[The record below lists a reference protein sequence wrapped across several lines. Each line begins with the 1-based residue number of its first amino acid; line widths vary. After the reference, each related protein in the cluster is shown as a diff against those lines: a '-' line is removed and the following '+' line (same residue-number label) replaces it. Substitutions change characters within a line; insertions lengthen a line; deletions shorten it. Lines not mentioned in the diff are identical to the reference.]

1 MELDFWDLIKVIE
14 KRIIMDIYEKISEKL
29 FEYFVANDNIIA
41 VQMPDGNYIPQ
52 KIKYNK
58 FLFEKM
64 LEKRSSLAVYQQKSY
79 SYKIKWL
86 CFDFDIKNNDKSIEQ
101 LYQKYIKKLI
111 ELLEKDTV
119 NFLVEFSGRRGIH
132 VWIIFEQFINK
143 DEGFNFLK
151 YYVNKLDLD
160 EAFNRNF
167 GLDLFPAVSYG
178 STKMGK
184 AVKLPLSVHKKGGQ
198 SYFIEKYKD
207 KLNIEIMNLDL
218 KFLENQYNILD
229 NYKKNDKK
237 ILKSFGS
244 KKNYPILKKQILE
257 KVDDEF
263 SLFEI
268 ERNIQSSFVLR
279 QLFLR
284 INEGLMTNLDRKI
297 IVGVFG
303 KWNTNILNEI
313 FQKQHN
319 YNYLKT
325 REMIEKYKSHLYP
338 ITMNHLYDL
347 YHYQLEETIDGTKSI
362 LEFIAENMNI
372 SSEKI
377 KEVSESENSYQINK
391 AKVIANKELKYLN
404 DNDEI
409 ASLIDITY
417 FSNLYDIDFK
427 NINEKIDKVISGE
440 KKINNIKDYK
450 TYKRYEKNKNDA
462 RILVSLDP
470 EDRIITSYL
479 TYELS
484 SRIKWEYNS
493 YSYNLNYLI
502 DENMFYPWF
511 SSWKRF
517 INDIELYM
525 KFEIFEDYGLLKID
539 ITKFYDNISLHA
551 IYSSM
556 IISAKSKKEKIE
568 LENILDYLIKYND
581 ILMRKITGKRTGVP
595 QGPVYARVL
604 SEFFMSL
611 LISKFFDKYPCYDN
625 DIQLFR
631 YVDDIYIIYKK
642 IDGNEFIKKFSTF
655 IMSFGLEINF
665 SKTYDYGLIKNMTNE
680 DKYSLFNSSHWNY
693 EVMSIR
699 EFDMENEDNIEE
711 NIRLFNNFINRNKE
725 WDISDANFVLNDYVI
740 PFYKD
745 RYIDE
750 YYKKIIMSKEGRGSI
765 FTKFYEIIFNNN
777 DKSFSFFKNKDYLLI
792 PRDSLNDKICNNKI
806 YKHLNFLKLCIEPEL
821 IIDYVIYKKEHNE
834 YDDESTLI
842 LNLIEKELKENG

>member
-1 MELDFWDLIKVIE
+1 ME
-14 KRIIMDIYEKISEKL
+14 IYEKISEKL

-64 LEKRSSLAVYQQKSY
+64 LEKSSSLAVYQQKSY

-119 NFLVEFSGRRGIH
+119 NFLVEFSGRRGLH

-160 EAFNRNF
+160 EEFDRHF

-207 KLNIEIMNLDL
+207 KLNIEIMKLDQ
-218 KFLENQYNILD
+218 KFFEHQYNILD

-237 ILKSFGS
+237 ILKSFSS

-268 ERNIQSSFVLR
+268 ERNIQASFVLR

-303 KWNTNILNEI
+303 KWNTSILNEI

-325 REMIEKYKSHLYP
+325 REMIEKYKNHLYP

-427 NINEKIDKVISGE
+427 NINEKIEKIISGE
-440 KKINNIKDYK
+440 KTINSIKDYK
-450 TYKRYEKNKNDA
+450 IYKRYEKNKDDA

-493 YSYNLNYLI
+493 YSYNLNYLN

-611 LISKFFDKYPCYDN
+611 LISKFFDKYPYYDN

-655 IMSFGLEINF
+655 IMRFGLEINF
-665 SKTYDYGLIKNMTNE
+665 SKTHDYGLIKNMTSE

-693 EVMSIR
+693 EVMGIK
-699 EFDMENEDNIEE
+699 ELDMENEENIEE

-765 FTKFYEIIFNNN
+765 FTKFYEIIFSNN

-821 IIDYVIYKKEHNE
+821 IIEYVIYKKEHNE